1 MSRVKR
7 SEIESEVAYLEEV
20 AKQIGILPVGD
31 RLVFQP
37 GNLSYATRAEIY
49 VITGPEGRR
58 IHQSWLPEFHYTDS
72 SATQYRIIHTV
83 IRALNQVM
91 REQRKGIK

>member
-1 MSRVKR
+1 MARVKR

-31 RLVFQP
+31 HLVFQP
-37 GNLSYATRAEIY
+37 GNGSYARRAEIY
-49 VITGPEGRR
+49 IIADPDGRR
-58 IHQSWLPEFHYTDS
+58 IHQSWLPEFHYTDT
-72 SATQYRIIHTV
+72 SATQYRIIQTV

-91 REQRKGIK
+91 REQRKETK